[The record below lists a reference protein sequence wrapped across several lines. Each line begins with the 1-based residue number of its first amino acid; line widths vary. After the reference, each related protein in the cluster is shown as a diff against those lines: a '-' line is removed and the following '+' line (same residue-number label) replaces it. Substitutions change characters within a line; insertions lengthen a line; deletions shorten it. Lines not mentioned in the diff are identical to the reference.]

1 MHFDRS
7 PFTRSCQGEKGLNNF
22 KFGTFIGR
30 FPSDDVTSMVVKGLI
45 HLARVAH
52 NWTGKCARERKSA
65 YTRLKFPGGWK
76 RIKDGCTAGSS
87 V

>member
-1 MHFDRS
+1 MVKFLSHAHAK
-7 PFTRSCQGEKGLNNF
+7 GEKSLNNF
-22 KFGTFIGR
+22 EFGTFIGR
-30 FPSDDVTSMVVKGLI
+30 FPSDDDVTSMAVKGLI

-65 YTRLKFPGGWK
+65 YTRLKFPGGEK
-76 RIKDGCTAGSS
+76 RIKDGFTAGSS